1 MNDTAAPGVRSIARL
16 RLASYNLHKCRGMT
30 GPHAPE
36 RNLRVIA
43 ELRADVI
50 ALQEVDFR
58 FGARPE
64 ALPRALI
71 ERFTGLVPA
80 PFLGTG
86 ENSLGW
92 HGQTILMRPELL
104 ARAEIR
110 RLPLPGIEP
119 RGALVLRLPGV
130 TVVALH
136 LGLMRSSRRAQLS
149 RIVAQVR
156 RIGNDRVVLTGDFN
170 EWHDTR
176 GLEALSPLRVI
187 APGPSW
193 PAPFPRLRYDRF
205 ALSRG
210 IAVLACGVVAS
221 EMARQA
227 SDHLPVW
234 ADLAVDAHQDAPRGL
249 PVARIASRI
258 PGITG
263 VAGAE

>member
-1 MNDTAAPGVRSIARL
+1 MQNSPNPL

-36 RNLRVIA
+36 RNLAVIA
-43 ELRADVI
+43 ELGADVV

-71 ERFTGLVPA
+71 EKTTGMVPA

-92 HGQTILMRPELL
+92 HGQTILLRPELRDK
-104 ARAEIR
+104 AQIR

-119 RGALVLRLPGV
+119 RGALVLRLPGL

-136 LGLMRSSRRAQLS
+136 LGLIRSSRRAQLS
-149 RIVAQVR
+149 RIIAQAR
-156 RIGNDRVVLTGDFN
+156 RIGHDRLVLTGDFN
-170 EWHDTR
+170 EWHDSR
-176 GLEALSPLRVI
+176 GLEALEPLRVI

-205 ALSRG
+205 ALSRS
-210 IAVLACGVVAS
+210 IDVLACGVLDS

-234 ADLAVDAHQDAPRGL
+234 ADLAVDAQEEVPRGYQ
-249 PVARIASRI
+249 PARITSRI
-258 PGITG
+258 PDGDDP
-263 VAGAE
+263 AEKE

>member
-1 MNDTAAPGVRSIARL
+1 MPKSPDHL

-43 ELRADVI
+43 ELGADVI

-71 ERFTGLVPA
+71 EKTTGMVPA

-92 HGQTILMRPELL
+92 HGQTILLRPEL
-104 ARAEIR
+104 RGKAEIR

-119 RGALVLRLPGV
+119 RGALVLRLPGI
-130 TVVALH
+130 TVVAVH

-149 RIVAQVR
+149 RIIAQAR
-156 RIGNDRVVLTGDFN
+156 RIGHDRMVLTGDFN
-170 EWHDTR
+170 EWHDSR
-176 GLEALSPLRVI
+176 GLEALEALRVVT
-187 APGPSW
+187 PGPSW

-205 ALSRG
+205 AVSRS
-210 IAVLACGVVAS
+210 IEVLDCGVLDN
-221 EMARQA
+221 EMARAA

-234 ADLAVDAHQDAPRGL
+234 ADLAVDAHEEVPRGYH
-249 PVARIASRI
+249 PARITSRI
-258 PGITG
+258 PGEDG